1 MPEMTLHVL
10 NGRVIL
16 HVRGRGAT
24 KRLMGHIANPGF
36 LGQWFQVSLQIIAY
50 AECCSLRARE
60 QERARIVAI
69 WMPRNPYLDLPFQIR
84 R

>member
-50 AECCSLRARE
+50 ADIRYVRTWPTADLR
-60 QERARIVAI
+60 
-69 WMPRNPYLDLPFQIR
+69 
-84 R
+84 